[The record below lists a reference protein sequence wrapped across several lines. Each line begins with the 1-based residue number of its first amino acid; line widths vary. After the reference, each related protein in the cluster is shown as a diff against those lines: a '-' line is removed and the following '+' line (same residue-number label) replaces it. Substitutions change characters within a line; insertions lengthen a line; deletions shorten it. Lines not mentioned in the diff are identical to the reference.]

1 MDISEK
7 TNMLAMNASIEAAH
21 AGSAGKGFSVLALEI
36 RKLSEES
43 RVSTTAI
50 GEALAKNGDV
60 VNHASK
66 TIDRFVTDLEAL
78 NRTVMGAFDAMG
90 EIIDGLGEVSS
101 GARQLSSATDE
112 MVATSN
118 AVYSDVIAVSGE
130 IKNSGI
136 RVTHITEFSAIVEE
150 KVAKTA
156 QVFSTIERELER
168 VSEIGQTNVNNV
180 EALDAALRAIRKN

>member
-1 MDISEK
+1 
-7 TNMLAMNASIEAAH
+7 
-21 AGSAGKGFSVLALEI
+21 
-36 RKLSEES
+36 
-43 RVSTTAI
+43 
-50 GEALAKNGDV
+50 
-60 VNHASK
+60 
-66 TIDRFVTDLEAL
+66 
-78 NRTVMGAFDAMG
+78 MG